1 MSTKKIQEEPNAF
14 DRMGAKYFRLNTEW
28 RNAKNRPCKDKTSE
42 EIAADVEAFL
52 AKQNKI
58 NSQ

>member
-14 DRMGAKYFRLNTEW
+14 DRMGRKYFRLNTEC
-28 RNAKNRPCKDKTSE
+28 RNAKSRPCEDKTSE

-52 AKQNKI
+52 AKQNNIK
-58 NSQ
+58 